1 MRQMIGIG
9 ILVVM
14 SLRSLDDMDN
24 ENDSY
29 GKFREMSTA
38 SAINDLLQLLHEEW
52 VPEDR
57 KNIIKNMLVDMID
70 KMEDNL
76 NMDDLR

>member
-1 MRQMIGIG
+1 
-9 ILVVM
+9 M
-14 SLRSLDDMDN
+14 SLRNLDDMDN
-24 ENDSY
+24 KNDSY
-29 GKFREMSTA
+29 GKFREMSSA

-57 KNIIKNMLVDMID
+57 KEIIKNMLVDMID

>member
-1 MRQMIGIG
+1 
-9 ILVVM
+9 M

-76 NMDDLR
+76 NMDDMR

>member
-1 MRQMIGIG
+1 MIGIG

>member
-1 MRQMIGIG
+1 MIGIG

-29 GKFREMSTA
+29 GKFREMSSA

-70 KMEDNL
+70 KMEDNMS
-76 NMDDLR
+76 MDDLR